1 MNTRGKVQAPQ
12 AALGGGGAAP
22 PPAAKKKKVAPKFLD
37 DDGKFKVG
45 EWNPFKGVG
54 PRSLAGRFLGPFSE
68 LDAKEQQFVASSMYP
83 EVDEADATARLDSEA
98 KLEAGN
104 KDALIKNNSLLRRAI
119 EVITEMDKEE
129 SDEDSDDGADEV
141 EETRDTLRKAFKA
154 RSLAWGVFKPD
165 TFAGLLTGA
174 VPPPGKDDVAS
185 EEKLASYLA
194 TLLHDPASSLG
205 PLSGTREGEATAAVR
220 ASNVARLKE
229 ALLMQSPKL
238 EARADMTA
246 AELKAALT
254 KDGGKA
260 VLMGALGRDAVDA
273 LMAFAAGEAKQVA
286 SSCGMLFSAED
297 ARATVHRANEWTTK
311 LPSSHQLPVQEYL
324 CKVRQLA
331 VKAVSYTHLTLP
343 TIYSV

>member
-129 SDEDSDDGADEV
+129 SDEDSDDGGRDEGHPA
-141 EETRDTLRKAFKA
+141 E
-154 RSLAWGVFKPD
+154 
-165 TFAGLLTGA
+165 GL
-174 VPPPGKDDVAS
+174 
-185 EEKLASYLA
+185 
-194 TLLHDPASSLG
+194 
-205 PLSGTREGEATAAVR
+205 
-220 ASNVARLKE
+220 
-229 ALLMQSPKL
+229 QSPQPGVGRFQ
-238 EARADMTA
+238 ARHFRG
-246 AELKAALT
+246 LV
-254 KDGGKA
+254 DGC
-260 VLMGALGRDAVDA
+260 R
-273 LMAFAAGEAKQVA
+273 
-286 SSCGMLFSAED
+286 SA
-297 ARATVHRANEWTTK
+297 
-311 LPSSHQLPVQEYL
+311 PG
-324 CKVRQLA
+324 
-331 VKAVSYTHLTLP
+331 
-343 TIYSV
+343 